1 MYDILELNGWR
12 MKILTYIIRKTV
24 LYYPKSFFAAL
35 GLVWLIVEPII
46 GLTKIPIDLS
56 YSQLTLCAIG
66 LGVVWL
72 VVDGFLISG
81 FYRIKTNSIVVVLT
95 QKSPSNTE
103 IFLNK
108 MGGKQ
113 YRLMTSLIVR
123 LTRDIFP
130 QIAYTEY

>member
-1 MYDILELNGWR
+1 

-81 FYRIKTNSIVVVLT
+81 F
-95 QKSPSNTE
+95 
-103 IFLNK
+103 
-108 MGGKQ
+108 
-113 YRLMTSLIVR
+113 
-123 LTRDIFP
+123 
-130 QIAYTEY
+130 